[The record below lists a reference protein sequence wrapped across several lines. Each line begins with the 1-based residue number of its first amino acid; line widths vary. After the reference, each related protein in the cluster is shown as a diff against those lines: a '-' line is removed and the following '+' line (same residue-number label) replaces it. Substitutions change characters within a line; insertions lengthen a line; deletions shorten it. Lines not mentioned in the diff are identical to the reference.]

1 MSDPFPHAPVTRF
14 WLATFIVN
22 LAALVALAAWIALET
37 RPVALPELHLEA
49 GERLRCVSYAPY
61 HEPGQTPLDPH
72 TRIPREQIEAD
83 LTALAGLTEC
93 VRIYSVDQGLEQVP
107 AIARALGLKVLL
119 GAWIGAEPPRNRTQ
133 LDTAVRL
140 ANTYPDTVRALIVG
154 NEVLL
159 RREQTPAALKAYI
172 DDAKLRVSVP
182 VTYADV
188 WEFWLRQP
196 ELARSVDFVTA
207 HILPFWEDQPV
218 AIDKALEHVAKARE
232 IVARQLGK
240 PVLIGETGWPSAGR
254 QREVSRPSLV
264 NQARYIREFVARA
277 RAEGWDYNLIE
288 AIDQPWKRR
297 LEGTVGGFWGMLDSA
312 LRPKFSFTTPVAER
326 ADASPAWI
334 AIAAGGAA
342 GLALALLGGRGHAGR
357 RLKCL
362 ASTASGGVVG
372 GVLLLQWE
380 HAQLAYRD
388 ALEWSLLAAVS
399 AVGAAIPALIA
410 WWSGQGRI
418 EAAARA
424 WRRHAAQHSI
434 AGAIAL
440 ARLTVLFAAAT
451 AATLLA
457 VDPRYRDFPL
467 QLYAA
472 PAVSLAVLALAARGV
487 VSAGVEERLLG
498 TLIALAGT
506 ARWLMEPFNP
516 QAVAWLGVC
525 LLLALG
531 GLVPVAQQNQ
541 QTE

>member
-1 MSDPFPHAPVTRF
+1 
-14 WLATFIVN
+14 
-22 LAALVALAAWIALET
+22 
-37 RPVALPELHLEA
+37 
-49 GERLRCVSYAPY
+49 
-61 HEPGQTPLDPH
+61 
-72 TRIPREQIEAD
+72 
-83 LTALAGLTEC
+83 
-93 VRIYSVDQGLEQVP
+93 
-107 AIARALGLKVLL
+107 
-119 GAWIGAEPPRNRTQ
+119 
-133 LDTAVRL
+133 VRL
-140 ANTYPDTVRALIVG
+140 ANAYPDTVRALIVG

-218 AIDKALEHVAKARE
+218 AIDKALEHVARARE

-288 AIDQPWKRR
+288 ALDQPWKRR

-362 ASTASGGVVG
+362 AGAASGGVVG
-372 GVLLLQWE
+372 GMLLLQWE
-380 HAQLAYRD
+380 HALLAYRD
-388 ALEWSLLAAVS
+388 TLEWSLLAAVS